1 MRPVHTFARTGLLV
15 LILLVACGGA
25 ALASRLEVRDLAYEA
40 MDVYRE
46 DGFHLRDEM
55 LVGKLY
61 KGEAYYFDTQLSAGN
76 DYFFYVAGDK
86 RLKSVEVRVYDEK
99 WQLVS
104 ANITNEPQAEAT
116 YKPEWSGIFHIKVNI
131 ADADKEGAYWFVI
144 SGYK

>member
-1 MRPVHTFARTGLLV
+1 MRPVYSIARTGLCV
-15 LILLVACGGA
+15 LAIFMALVAT
-25 ALASRLEVRDLAYEA
+25 ALASRLDVRDLAYEA

-55 LVGKLY
+55 LVAKLY

-86 RLKSVEVRVYDEK
+86 KLKSVEVRVYDEK

-116 YKPEWSGIFHIKVNI
+116 YKPEWSGIFHVKVNI
-131 ADADKEGAYWFVI
+131 ADADKDGAYWFVI

>member
-1 MRPVHTFARTGLLV
+1 MRVQFLARTGVLV
-15 LILLVACGGA
+15 LVVLAICGLA
-25 ALASRLEVRDLAYEA
+25 QASRLEVRDLAYEA

-55 LVGKLY
+55 LVGKLF

-86 RLKSVEVRVYDEK
+86 HLKSIEVRVYDEK

-116 YKPEWSGIFHIKVNI
+116 YKPEWSGIFHVKVNI